1 MGSGQVEIDDLPD
14 YMTATDDLLHHDL
27 PMLKSV
33 GEMASFDPYS
43 LRRGLRA
50 AGIEIEDLQNF
61 TLSEAKKRELQPH
74 MRKLTR
80 PLVQYVFGANNVELT
95 DPEIIRDRLR
105 HADGAE
111 VLKRLSDMAASLHTT
126 RDDLPELLEDYGDV
140 FLALGYYRGHLAAIA
155 PRISALQEWIQEA
168 HGVPHIARDPMV
180 GPALQK
186 TERVLGAL
194 HQSLQ
199 RRFKNFQGRATI
211 RWDRVTVGNFNDVRE
226 LILDHQESLA
236 EVLCGLTVKV
246 FEWESRFP
254 GGGGT
259 FERRADFV
267 MSDIRAGLDRL
278 SATEREAATF
288 A

>member
-1 MGSGQVEIDDLPD
+1 MGSGQVEIDDLSD
-14 YMTATDDLLHHDL
+14 YMTATEDLLHHDL

-50 AGIEIEDLQNF
+50 AGIEIENLQNF

-80 PLVQYVFGANNVELT
+80 PLVQHVFGVDNLEIT

-105 HADGAE
+105 QADGAE
-111 VLKRLSDMAASLHTT
+111 VLQRLSDMAASLHTT
-126 RDDLPELLEDYGDV
+126 RDDLPDLLEDYGDV
-140 FLALGYYRGHLAAIA
+140 FLALGFYKEHLAAIA
-155 PRISALQEWIQEA
+155 PRIGALQHWIQEA
-168 HGVPHIARDPMV
+168 HRVPHIARDPMV
-180 GPALQK
+180 GPALQN

-199 RRFKNFQGRATI
+199 RRFKNFQGKATI

-267 MSDIRAGLDRL
+267 LSDIRAGLDRL
-278 SATEREAATF
+278 SAIEREAATF